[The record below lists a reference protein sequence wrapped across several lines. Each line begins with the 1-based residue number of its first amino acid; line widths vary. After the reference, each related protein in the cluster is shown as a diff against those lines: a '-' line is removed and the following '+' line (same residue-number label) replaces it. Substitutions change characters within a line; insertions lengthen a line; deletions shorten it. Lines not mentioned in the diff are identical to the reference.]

1 MRVVRSMPRSEVGDV
16 SVSWV
21 EVTAPSDGVSILAQ
35 QRDSKL
41 VPLLRGDEGLY
52 IHSLLPGRL
61 TAEYMISELVGRSR
75 MATRS
80 LRLFGWVGT
89 FVGSRLV
96 LSCVPAL
103 LGLVPFGVG
112 RALEPLA
119 RVASSV
125 AALGAP
131 LGLSATVVSI
141 AWVGKRSD
149 TNGLDGVVVNHGAQR
164 WRWEED
170 TDVCIAVREEL

>member
-1 MRVVRSMPRSEVGDV
+1 
-16 SVSWV
+16 
-21 EVTAPSDGVSILAQ
+21 
-35 QRDSKL
+35 
-41 VPLLRGDEGLY
+41 
-52 IHSLLPGRL
+52 
-61 TAEYMISELVGRSR
+61 

-103 LGLVPFGVG
+103 LGLVRFGVG

-141 AWVGKRSD
+141 AWVGKRPD
-149 TNGLDGVVVNHGAQR
+149 RNGLNGVVVNHGGQR

-170 TDVCIAVREEL
+170 TDVCKAVREEL